1 MSSFDYT
8 DNFNGFNDL
17 INRAD
22 FLTEAKIG
30 KAHPSFGGLA
40 KRIKQEVGKGFPRD
54 VRMLIKTV
62 LYYLDIFNDEDL
74 DTLKAAGGAASSSY
88 RLALEGLLDKYQDE
102 IKSRADEIT
111 DKLEEEFV
119 KFVNEQ
125 KLKVGA
131 DRKAAYEAE
140 AEAKAAA
147 KRIEKEIEGGGD
159 IVDVVD
165 DAVGE
170 LEQSTADA
178 FETLRAAKEDPT
190 TFIEIKIRDADK
202 ASDVS
207 NIVTKY
213 ANEDGVEVSGN
224 TVQFSVDPDTPLAN
238 AVATHG
244 VDKIEAALKRDV
256 DAISDS
262 VVVVMAPEEDYER
275 MDDEEMGY
283 GLDEPGG
290 VPGSYAMGE
299 EGGGITEVED
309 NEVEDAED
317 GITQKPYISMYT
329 DDDGRKVYDVLDK
342 HGKSAYKSYYKK
354 VAEHWLREYYDIMMR
369 EDEEDNE
376 LDHFLTKEQPEDKI
390 PADYEDVLAALVD
403 DDKKKH
409 AIKRLYGD
417 DDDPGHIDDMR
428 AEYPPD
434 PFGGGYEDEE
444 GVDPGIENQHL
455 LHRSERAALRRGA
468 QLPELPVVNNIDEA
482 INTLT
487 SAGSRFG
494 GPEGSAVTGENN
506 AVKWVTRVLM
516 YNNIEVPDAAT
527 IKSRLPG
534 SSTNL
539 IRRSLEVDEEDF
551 NYSPMLDSYKTST
564 ANYLTE
570 QVASDKRNKKTET
583 KNQSFKEK
591 YKPKTSW
598 QLEELRRYGL

>member
-159 IVDVVD
+159 IVDAVD

-238 AVATHG
+238 AVSTHG

-309 NEVEDAED
+309 AED
-317 GITQKPYISMYT
+317 LSAKKARAGKDIGKPGKNFSKIAKSAGKKYGSKAAGERVAGAVLAKMRGNYEGEEHPAQRAAESIIGAEVMWDGFRKRGQVEEVDVERGIAI
-329 DDDGRKVYDVLDK
+329 VYDED
-342 HGKSAYKSYYKK
+342 GG
-354 VAEHWLREYYDIMMR
+354 EHMVKLGDFDVVNEI
-369 EDEEDNE
+369 EDNENE
-376 LDHFLTKEQPEDKI
+376 LDHFLTKEQPEDYI
-390 PADYEDVLAALVD
+390 PSTDYEDVLDALVD

-409 AIKRLYGD
+409 AMKKLGS
-417 DDDPGHIDDMR
+417 
-428 AEYPPD
+428 
-434 PFGGGYEDEE
+434 EDEE
-444 GVDPGIENQHL
+444 
-455 LHRSERAALRRGA
+455 
-468 QLPELPVVNNIDEA
+468 EA
-482 INTLT
+482 I
-487 SAGSRFG
+487 
-494 GPEGSAVTGENN
+494 
-506 AVKWVTRVLM
+506 KM
-516 YNNIEVPDAAT
+516 Q
-527 IKSRLPG
+527 
-534 SSTNL
+534 
-539 IRRSLEVDEEDF
+539 
-551 NYSPMLDSYKTST
+551 PMLESHKTNTSV
-564 ANYLTE
+564 YLTE
-570 QVASDKRNKKTET
+570 QAASDKRNKKTET

>member
-74 DTLKAAGGAASSSY
+74 DTLKAAGGAATSSY

-111 DKLEEEFV
+111 DKLEEEFIN
-119 KFVNEQ
+119 FVNEQ

-140 AEAKAAA
+140 SEAKAAA
-147 KRIEKEIEGGGD
+147 QRLEKEIEGGGD
-159 IVDVVD
+159 IVDAVD
-165 DAVGE
+165 GAVGE

-238 AVATHG
+238 AVSTHG

-309 NEVEDAED
+309 AEDLSAKKARAGKDIGKPGKNFSKIAKSAGKKYGSKAAGERVAGAVLAKMRGNYEGEED
-317 GITQKPYISMYT
+317 GITQKPYISMYK
-329 DDDGRKVYDVLDK
+329 DDEGRTVYDVLDK

-354 VAEHWLREYYDIMMR
+354 VAEHWLREYYDIMMM

-376 LDHFLTKEQPEDKI
+376 LDHFLTKEQPEDYI
-390 PADYEDVLAALVD
+390 PSTDYEDVLDALVD

-409 AIKRLYGD
+409 AMKKLGS
-417 DDDPGHIDDMR
+417 
-428 AEYPPD
+428 
-434 PFGGGYEDEE
+434 EDEE
-444 GVDPGIENQHL
+444 SILSKIEQDISNGMTVKESMDSLGIHPSHQKDMLHKYLAYTKEYSEGPVETGFEN
-455 LHRSERAALRRGA
+455 E
-468 QLPELPVVNNIDEA
+468 EEA
-482 INTLT
+482 I
-487 SAGSRFG
+487 
-494 GPEGSAVTGENN
+494 
-506 AVKWVTRVLM
+506 KM
-516 YNNIEVPDAAT
+516 Q
-527 IKSRLPG
+527 
-534 SSTNL
+534 
-539 IRRSLEVDEEDF
+539 
-551 NYSPMLDSYKTST
+551 PMLESHKTNTSV
-564 ANYLTE
+564 YLTE
-570 QVASDKRNKKTET
+570 QAASDKRNKKTET